1 MKPTISV
8 LAPSTET
15 RNTGNRP
22 WIISDEMSINML
34 TKPSTQMLPGSRRD
48 DEFAP
53 FAEDGSL
60 MAPMGWNWSLDLMS
74 WRGKPALVQRGA
86 GAFGKQVNE
95 PDPRALLGGGGWL
108 FFKTENTRRT

>member
-74 WRGKPALVQRGA
+74 WRE
-86 GAFGKQVNE
+86 N
-95 PDPRALLGGGGWL
+95 RALIQRVADACEKHVTDPIRRSMLDGGYCC
-108 FFKTENTRRT
+108 FSKRDN